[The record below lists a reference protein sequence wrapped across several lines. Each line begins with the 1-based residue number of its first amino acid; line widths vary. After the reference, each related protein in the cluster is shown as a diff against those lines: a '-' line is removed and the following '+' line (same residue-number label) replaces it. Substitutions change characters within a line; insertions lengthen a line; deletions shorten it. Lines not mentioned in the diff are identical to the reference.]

1 MTILNFF
8 TTCRSVVV
16 SPFAFFRGLS
26 ITDGVRG
33 PVYFALV
40 IYYIRCCA
48 YFYNSYRQGFFLT
61 PRFQVAPVSVAVAIP
76 FLLAAPFFLL
86 LIIYAQAI
94 LLNRIGLFFG
104 GVGNFEGAFK
114 VLAYTLFISLF
125 MLIPG
130 VDVIARFYSVAVLLI
145 GVREVF
151 NLDWISS
158 ILALFFSFIFTA
170 FLYIILFMPP
180 AYLSKMLIFHY

>member
-1 MTILNFF
+1 MTILEFLI
-8 TTCRSVVV
+8 TCRHVAV
-16 SPFAFFRGLS
+16 SPFAFFRGMP
-26 ITDGVRG
+26 ITDGVRA

-48 YFYNSYRQGFFLT
+48 YFYTSYRQGFFLT
-61 PRFQVAPVSVAVAIP
+61 PEFQVHPVSVAIAIP
-76 FLLAAPFFLL
+76 FLLVSPFFLL
-86 LIIYAQAI
+86 LIIYAQSV
-94 LLNRIGLFFG
+94 LLNRIGIFFG

-114 VLAYTLFISLF
+114 ILAYTLFISLF

-130 VDVIARFYSVAVLLI
+130 VDVIARFYSIIVLLI
-145 GVREVF
+145 GIREVF

-170 FLYIILFMPP
+170 ILYILLFVPP
-180 AYLSKMLIFHY
+180 AYLSHMITFR